1 MEEIIIR
8 NKEDY
13 DTKLTTNQLLNSF
26 NVYCRV
32 STKDQIENTSLDS
45 QMEFGIDY
53 VTKNLNDKFD
63 YIIIWREEGKS
74 GDDLVIDE
82 DMGEMVKREL
92 LNIIMNN
99 WKSRITK
106 NIWILDLSRLSR
118 NDEVSQLVKG
128 IIYKSGIDLFIGNQ
142 KYDFDNKMDK
152 LFFGMLSL
160 FNEFE
165 NHQRFE
171 KGLMGKRKNLDIGKW
186 WGGTVPI
193 GYKSVDGY
201 IVEDE
206 KTIGIVKNIFKWYI
220 GGLSTIKI
228 KERLEKFGIKTQRNQ
243 SHWNTNSIR
252 KILTN
257 TVYRGYIDYEV
268 KGLKGKS
275 KEYCRERGLTYK
287 HKFKVPIT
295 IEENVWEDV
304 QRMYR
309 NRVRVKNTSNVHH
322 FLFKDILYCG
332 GCDTKMRGRQ
342 RDWVNENI
350 YRCVSNEENYRD
362 SRKVKCGKKRSVNRE
377 GLEQIVWIKVL
388 EVFRDSEKVKE
399 EFRNNNLP
407 KKYDKENTQKTIK
420 SNLKKIDRRVKNLR
434 DIEIKKG
441 ENIGKNVIK
450 KISDVQL
457 RTILGI
463 IEKEEEKLKN
473 EVEELKLK
481 NDLLENNNVWEEW
494 FDSFKLYY
502 NKICL
507 YKSFDDR
514 RKFVNDHIE
523 KITVDWNEKD
533 NTHNIIIQFK
543 LNIVRDKGDSM
554 GKDIYK
560 IRKGKDKVKLNDINI
575 LKVNNKL
582 KEKSSGKTLFFNYST
597 VTEWLN
603 YRVNSISTPYTNKY
617 NSLILNFTI
626 STKTSKLTKTT
637 HYTQYQQKLY
647 DEVKRLKEVEELG
660 YRKISYLIYDKGYR
674 SVRTNS
680 VLRNNFI
687 CSIYKKGKVREERIN
702 RDFETKIDDIIV
714 YENV

>member
-243 SHWNTNSIR
+243 WR
-252 KILTN
+252 
-257 TVYRGYIDYEV
+257 
-268 KGLKGKS
+268 
-275 KEYCRERGLTYK
+275 
-287 HKFKVPIT
+287 P
-295 IEENVWEDV
+295 
-304 QRMYR
+304 QM
-309 NRVRVKNTSNVHH
+309 
-322 FLFKDILYCG
+322 
-332 GCDTKMRGRQ
+332 
-342 RDWVNENI
+342 
-350 YRCVSNEENYRD
+350 
-362 SRKVKCGKKRSVNRE
+362 
-377 GLEQIVWIKVL
+377 
-388 EVFRDSEKVKE
+388 
-399 EFRNNNLP
+399 
-407 KKYDKENTQKTIK
+407 
-420 SNLKKIDRRVKNLR
+420 
-434 DIEIKKG
+434 
-441 ENIGKNVIK
+441 
-450 KISDVQL
+450 
-457 RTILGI
+457 
-463 IEKEEEKLKN
+463 
-473 EVEELKLK
+473 
-481 NDLLENNNVWEEW
+481 
-494 FDSFKLYY
+494 
-502 NKICL
+502 
-507 YKSFDDR
+507 
-514 RKFVNDHIE
+514 
-523 KITVDWNEKD
+523 
-533 NTHNIIIQFK
+533 
-543 LNIVRDKGDSM
+543 
-554 GKDIYK
+554 
-560 IRKGKDKVKLNDINI
+560 
-575 LKVNNKL
+575 
-582 KEKSSGKTLFFNYST
+582 
-597 VTEWLN
+597 
-603 YRVNSISTPYTNKY
+603 
-617 NSLILNFTI
+617 
-626 STKTSKLTKTT
+626 
-637 HYTQYQQKLY
+637 
-647 DEVKRLKEVEELG
+647 
-660 YRKISYLIYDKGYR
+660 
-674 SVRTNS
+674 
-680 VLRNNFI
+680 
-687 CSIYKKGKVREERIN
+687 
-702 RDFETKIDDIIV
+702 
-714 YENV
+714 